1 MNAALISLQG
11 VGLEYQTEAER
22 VVALADVSLELYEG
36 DLLAVVG
43 ASGSGKTSLINVMA
57 GLLAADQG
65 AVTIAGKDLTPM
77 SPNQRADVRLDD
89 IGVVFQDHNLIPEFS
104 ALENVSLPLR
114 ARGVP
119 TRDALLEAQERLEQ
133 VGLAEQSKRYPRQ
146 LSGGQ
151 QQRVGI
157 ARALTGGKR
166 ILLTDEPTGSLDAA
180 NSASIFALLG
190 QLADTGVCVVVASHD
205 PQVLDVATRRVS
217 MIDGVLSEQT
227 RVASK

>member
-1 MNAALISLQG
+1 
-11 VGLEYQTEAER
+11 
-22 VVALADVSLELYEG
+22 VVALADVSLNLYEG

-57 GLLAADQG
+57 GLLAADEG
-65 AVTIAGKDLTPM
+65 AVLIAGTDLTPM
-77 SPNQRADVRLDD
+77 SPNQRANVRLDD
-89 IGVVFQDHNLIPEFS
+89 IGVVFQDHNLIPEFD

-119 TRDALLEAQERLEQ
+119 TRDALREAQERLDQ
-133 VGLAEQSKRYPRQ
+133 VGLADLGRRYPRQ

-180 NSASIFALLG
+180 NSASIFTLLSE
-190 QLADTGVCVVVASHD
+190 LAVVGVCIVVASHD
-205 PQVLDVATRRVS
+205 PQVLEVATRKIN
-217 MIDGVLSEQT
+217 MIDGRLSEPG
-227 RVASK
+227 RVEPE